1 MYRKSLRRPRKVQ
14 RRRSRKHG
22 GQRNTP
28 YANQAASLKAS
39 LFANTTAT
47 PNTFYTYIAWDEIP
61 HPNLAPGY
69 LHEFVKNIPA
79 DANGKIQPTKGK
91 ILAPYKPPTPP
102 PGSGK
107 HTYHFALYAQP
118 NPVLPMQNI
127 SDRSHYNREAAVKS
141 LGLDFIAHRDFSI
154 NA

>member
-22 GQRNTP
+22 GQRN
-28 YANQAASLKAS
+28 NQAASLKAS

-102 PGSGK
+102 QGSGK

-118 NPVLPMQNI
+118 NPELPINHI
-127 SDRSHYNREAAVKS
+127 SDRSHYDRESAVAQ
-141 LGLDFIAHRDFSI
+141 LGLKFIDHRDFSI